1 MVRKRTDRRG
11 EHVSGESYKND
22 DYYRIRI
29 VMYLFSHGESNRN
42 NMLHNQDYGLSRLER
57 GRLTILL
64 EKMKD
69 SGWVKK
75 FESPHAKGVIVYNLE
90 NKGKQMA
97 EAIKKLK
104 DENDSHPFFDLETFV
119 GIRVLGLPND

>member
-1 MVRKRTDRRG
+1 
-11 EHVSGESYKND
+11 
-22 DYYRIRI
+22 
-29 VMYLFSHGESNRN
+29 MYLFSHGESNRN

-75 FESPHAKGVIVYNLE
+75 FESIVYNLE

-119 GIRVLGLPND
+119 GIRVLGLAND